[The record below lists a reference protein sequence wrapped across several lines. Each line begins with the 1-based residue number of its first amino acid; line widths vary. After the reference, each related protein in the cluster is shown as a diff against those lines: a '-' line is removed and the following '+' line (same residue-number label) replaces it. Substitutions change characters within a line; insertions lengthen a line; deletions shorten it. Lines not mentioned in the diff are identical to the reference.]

1 MKFEKSPRPN
11 TYEELRQL
19 TEPNGALAEVYAGSL
34 QEQARNS
41 QLFEHIKQKHDAI
54 LDIKRNF
61 DELEQMSFKQS
72 DLVAEY
78 LIDAVTSHLPSSPQE
93 SDAPFSDYANN
104 TAESWAYVTDQQIR
118 DFLSSKEFFDTSHI
132 QDDVTGHG
140 IYITSETGDE
150 IKIPAEMFVYAKG
163 FSSWL
168 GRNDGEGAK
177 FNSKS
182 QSPSTSLEVIKHY
195 AGAPSGLPP
204 VSHVQ
209 IYIQPDGRVFADNDG
224 GDSHRLAAAILRGKE
239 QVLAKSIS
247 IRVLDKNVM
256 K

>member
-104 TAESWAYVTDQQIR
+104 TAESWAYV
-118 DFLSSKEFFDTSHI
+118 I